1 MVQHFL
7 NGGIMG
13 RKIIK
18 EDDDII
24 YDLYLNEMMS
34 STEIGKKIGV
44 SHKSVLNH
52 LEAMGVKRRSL
63 EESHFSK
70 NKKVIPPE
78 FYDYEIMYDL
88 YVTQHMTK
96 EQIGDM
102 FDCAPH
108 VIHRVLKKLG
118 IHVRGT
124 SEAKIGVQVGE
135 SHHNWK
141 GGVSN
146 LNSRCRQYYQSNIS
160 PKIRARDHYTCQ
172 MCGSHS
178 NLHTHHIIPFSVI
191 VDEICKEHADL
202 DAEKD
207 VNELYQIIVEDSR
220 FLDESNLITYCKEC
234 HLGIIHGYFKTIR
247 SETS

>member
-1 MVQHFL
+1 
-7 NGGIMG
+7 MG
-13 RKIIK
+13 RKITK

-24 YDLYLNEMMS
+24 YDLYVNEMMS

-88 YVTQHMTK
+88 YVTQYMTK

-108 VIHRVLKKLG
+108 VIHRVLKNSASMLEGPLRLKSASKL
-118 IHVRGT
+118 
-124 SEAKIGVQVGE
+124 A
-135 SHHNWK
+135 
-141 GGVSN
+141 
-146 LNSRCRQYYQSNIS
+146 
-160 PKIRARDHYTCQ
+160 
-172 MCGSHS
+172 
-178 NLHTHHIIPFSVI
+178 
-191 VDEICKEHADL
+191 
-202 DAEKD
+202 
-207 VNELYQIIVEDSR
+207 
-220 FLDESNLITYCKEC
+220 NLITIGKVG
-234 HLGIIHGYFKTIR
+234 LAT
-247 SETS
+247 

>member
-1 MVQHFL
+1 
-7 NGGIMG
+7 MG
-13 RKIIK
+13 RKITK

-24 YDLYLNEMMS
+24 YDLYVNEMMS

-88 YVTQHMTK
+88 YVTQYMTK

-108 VIHRVLKKLG
+108 VIHRVLKKLS

-146 LNSRCRQYYQSNIS
+146 LNSRCR
-160 PKIRARDHYTCQ
+160 
-172 MCGSHS
+172 
-178 NLHTHHIIPFSVI
+178 
-191 VDEICKEHADL
+191 
-202 DAEKD
+202 
-207 VNELYQIIVEDSR
+207 
-220 FLDESNLITYCKEC
+220 
-234 HLGIIHGYFKTIR
+234 
-247 SETS
+247 